1 MPWENLSQGI
11 KTLRRVGL
19 KKLFLILTVCFAFLN
34 SFAQEVE
41 TTVVTTTIE
50 NESISEQA
58 QKATPENYSFIV
70 NRRVYKLDFILKD
83 NVPYFSLSSIF
94 NPLSSIG
101 MTIEKQGN
109 KYIITY
115 EEKEIALSL
124 IKGTC
129 TIPPDPEI
137 EKPDE
142 DTEITKEK
150 QLELEEKE
158 ALRQKDE
165 IKVKVTSVLENKKPY
180 VTGDFLT
187 NALATI
193 MKKQIGFDANTGT
206 FFIGNN
212 KEIKINYSLK
222 EEKDYAVLKLLCP
235 AQIKYSTKTAD
246 NLMTITINSV
256 FNIDKEKFLQI
267 ESKYFTVK
275 DVYFQSNQTIL
286 TFLLTENVYKTYS
299 TFDSNF
305 STLKLYFYS
314 KEYYNPKPIVTNSE
328 INEKSTTVNTVIIDP
343 GHGGDDI
350 GAKGKKGV
358 MEKDITLAIA
368 FKLSKILRERGYK
381 VVMTRYSDTFVP
393 LKERTGIANNNK
405 GDIFISIH
413 VNASVRKAY
422 GAETYYLSL
431 SGMEQVS
438 DTVAFENRMASRK
451 QKNSTK
457 DNSNESDDLMFILW
471 DMAQTEYLK
480 DSAELA
486 EEIQTGMNKLTGIRN
501 RGVKQA
507 ALVVLKGLNMP
518 GVLVEV
524 AFLSNPKEETK
535 LTTDSFQKNAATA
548 IANSIDSYKT
558 KYEARMNTSQEPI
571 EQNTDIE
578 NNNTTE

>member
-1 MPWENLSQGI
+1 M
-11 KTLRRVGL
+11 
-19 KKLFLILTVCFAFLN
+19 KKLFFILAICFISQF
-34 SFAQEVE
+34 SYTQQTE
-41 TTVVTTTIE
+41 TIE
-50 NESISEQA
+50 INTNLEEESVSEQT
-58 QKATPENYSFIV
+58 QQISPENYSFIV
-70 NRRVYKLDFILKD
+70 NRRIYKLDFVLKD
-83 NVPYFSLSSIF
+83 NIPYFSLNSIF

-101 MTIEKQGN
+101 MTIEKKGN
-109 KYIITY
+109 DYLIIY
-115 EEKEIALSL
+115 EEKEIMLSL
-124 IKGTC
+124 TKGTC
-129 TIPPDPEI
+129 IVPPDPEI
-137 EKPDE
+137 EKPE
-142 DTEITKEK
+142 EGTEISKEK
-150 QLELEEKE
+150 QKELEEKE
-158 ALRQKDE
+158 ALRQKQE
-165 IKVKVTSVLENKKPY
+165 ISIDITYILENNKPY
-180 VTGDFLT
+180 LTGDFLT
-187 NALATI
+187 NVLATI
-193 MKKQIGFDANTGT
+193 MKKQIGFDVNTGT

-235 AQIKYSTKTAD
+235 AQIKYSVKTVE
-246 NLMTITINSV
+246 NVMTISINSV
-256 FNIDKEKFLQI
+256 FNIDKQKFMQI
-267 ESKYFTVK
+267 ESKYFSVH
-275 DVYFQSNQTIL
+275 DVYFQSNKTVL
-286 TFLLTENVYKTYS
+286 SFLLNENVYKTYS

-314 KEYYNPKPIVTNSE
+314 KEYYNPKPVVTDSE
-328 INEKSTTVNTVIIDP
+328 IKEKSLTVQTVIIDP

-368 FKLSKILRERGYK
+368 FKLSKILQERGYK

-405 GDIFISIH
+405 GDIFVSIH

-438 DTVAFENRMASRK
+438 DTVAFENRMESRVAKNEKSTESK
-451 QKNSTK
+451 Q
-457 DNSNESDDLMFILW
+457 DNDLMFILW

-486 EEIQTGMNKLTGIRN
+486 EEIQIGMNRLTGIRD

-535 LTTDSFQKNAATA
+535 LTTDSFQKNAAIA
-548 IANSIDSYKT
+548 IADSIDSYKS
-558 KYEARMNTSQEPI
+558 KYEARMQAAKEDVKQNNSETDQENF
-571 EQNTDIE
+571 E
-578 NNNTTE
+578 TE